1 MIINNNSK
9 IRVQFEKKEDIN
21 NLKQEK
27 GFIFELNFWN
37 QNKKKIISETRNI
50 GIQINSNESI
60 STIIEDIEYLHLIS
74 FNFLTFK
81 DGRPFTYSKKLR
93 EKFNYKNQIRATG
106 HILPDQYIFLLRC
119 GFDAFDIPDKDS
131 KIWKDLL
138 IRDSGL
144 YYQPK

>member
-1 MIINNNSK
+1 MIINNSS
-9 IRVQFEKKEDIN
+9 IRIQFEKEENIN
-21 NLKQEK
+21 NLKHGK

-37 QNKKKIISETRNI
+37 QNKTEIIKKTKNI

-60 STIIEDIEYLHLIS
+60 STIIDDIQYFQLIC

-81 DGRPFTYSKKLR
+81 DGRPFTYSQKLR
-93 EKFNYKNQIRATG
+93 ETFKFMNQIRASG

-119 GFDAFDIPDKDS
+119 GFDAFDISEKDS
-131 KIWKDLL
+131 KIWKDFLVN
-138 IRDSGL
+138 DSGL

>member
-1 MIINNNSK
+1 MIINNSS
-9 IRVQFEKKEDIN
+9 IRIQFEKKESIN
-21 NLKQEK
+21 NLKHGK

-37 QNKKKIISETRNI
+37 QNKKEIIKKTKNI

-60 STIIEDIEYLHLIS
+60 SKIIEDIQYFQLIC

-93 EKFNYKNQIRATG
+93 EKFKFMNQIRASG

-119 GFDAFDIPDKDS
+119 GFDAFDISDKDS
-131 KIWKDLL
+131 KIWKDFLVQ
-138 IRDSGL
+138 DSGL

>member
-1 MIINNNSK
+1 MIINNSS
-9 IRVQFEKKEDIN
+9 IRIKFEKKENIN
-21 NLKQEK
+21 NLKHGK

-37 QNKKKIISETRNI
+37 QNKTEIIKKTKNI

-60 STIIEDIEYLHLIS
+60 STIIEDIQYFQLIC

-93 EKFNYKNQIRATG
+93 EIFKFKNQIRATG
-106 HILPDQYIFLLRC
+106 HILPDQYIFFLRC
-119 GFDAFDIPDKDS
+119 GFDAFDISEDDS
-131 KIWKDLL
+131 KIWKDFL
-138 IRDSGL
+138 IHDPGL

>member
-1 MIINNNSK
+1 MIINNSS
-9 IRVQFEKKEDIN
+9 IRIKFEKKENIN
-21 NLKQEK
+21 NLKHGK

-37 QNKKKIISETRNI
+37 QNKKEIIKKTKNI

-60 STIIEDIEYLHLIS
+60 STIIDDIQYFQLIC

-81 DGRPFTYSKKLR
+81 DGRPFTYSQKLR
-93 EKFNYKNQIRATG
+93 ETFKFMNQIRASG

-119 GFDAFDIPDKDS
+119 GFDAFDISEKDL
-131 KIWKDLL
+131 KIWKDFLVN
-138 IRDSGL
+138 DSGL

>member
-1 MIINNNSK
+1 MIINNSS
-9 IRVQFEKKEDIN
+9 IRIQFEKKENIT
-21 NLKQEK
+21 NLKHGK

-37 QNKKKIISETRNI
+37 QNKKEIIKKTKNI

-60 STIIEDIEYLHLIS
+60 STIIEDIQYFQLIC

-93 EKFNYKNQIRATG
+93 ETFKFMNQIRASG

-119 GFDAFDIPDKDS
+119 GFDAFDISEKDS
-131 KIWKDLL
+131 KIWKDFLVH
-138 IRDSGL
+138 DSGL